1 MNNDENFWESLT
13 AYRNFNHLNISYPE
27 ERIDYYISLAAI
39 ALEYDLTMN
48 GFYFAR
54 EIDGMRDNM
63 TELERGEAKSEN
75 IYVFLP
81 EQIDLMEEHMHEL
94 KYYNVS
100 DFVVGVTWL
109 DNAGKVNEFDY

>member
-1 MNNDENFWESLT
+1 MYDDTEYHMLDKDNVVQLSSIIHQNIYMFDET
-13 AYRNFNHLNISYPE
+13 IYDNICLHEHYPE

-75 IYVFLP
+75 IYVFCP
-81 EQIDLMEEHMHEL
+81 N
-94 KYYNVS
+94 K
-100 DFVVGVTWL
+100 
-109 DNAGKVNEFDY
+109 